1 MSTTMNH
8 QSNKISDWQT
18 KRWSD
23 FQEKLGKIS
32 DGNSFQKKRFPE
44 LGDWRSWKGFE
55 DFSEA
60 CPLTTKAELE
70 RDRLAYPPWG
80 SNLTF
85 NQEQYLRYSRT
96 SGTSGEAISWMD
108 TAEDWDWMLG
118 NWDSILEHAG
128 VLAGA
133 SCFFAFSF
141 GPFLGFWTA
150 YEATVQRGCIC
161 IPGGGQSTESRLRS
175 VLENNV
181 EYLFCTPTYAM
192 RMIETAKEIGIDLTK
207 NSLKKIIVAGECGGS
222 IPAVRSSVDQAW
234 GKDSLIYDHYGMTE
248 VGPVAYETP
257 GGGGGLRILL
267 DSYHPEVIDPK
278 TTRPVNPGEL
288 GELVL
293 TPLGREGSPVLR
305 YRTGDLVQVSSGVDE
320 SGLPTFDL
328 PGGILGRVDDMLVVR
343 GVNLYPSGVDAIIRK
358 FTSVSEYQVVV
369 EQKREMNEIT
379 IRAECGEADA
389 HELESALQDAYSLRI
404 PVVFVEK
411 DTLPR
416 YEMKAKRWVRKSIDQ
431 ENHPA

>member
-1 MSTTMNH
+1 MNH
-8 QSNKISDWQT
+8 QSNEISDWES

-23 FQEKLGKIS
+23 FQEKLGKIHHS
-32 DGNSFQKKRFPE
+32 NSFQKKRFTG
-44 LGDWRSWKGFE
+44 LGDWKIWKGFD

-70 RDRLAYPPWG
+70 HDRLAYPLWG

-85 NQEQYLRYSRT
+85 NKEQYIRYSKT

-128 VLAGA
+128 VRTGA

-150 YEATVQRGCIC
+150 YEASVQRGCIC

-175 VLENNV
+175 VLENKV

-222 IPAVRSSVDQAW
+222 IQAVRRSVDEAW

-257 GGGGGLRILL
+257 GSGGGLRVLL

-278 TTRPVNPGEL
+278 TSCPVKPGEM

-305 YRTGDLVQVSSGVDE
+305 YRTGDLVRVSSGVDE
-320 SGLPTFDL
+320 RGLPTFDL
-328 PGGILGRVDDMLVVR
+328 SGGILGRVDDMIVVR

-358 FTSVSEYQVVV
+358 FRGVSEYQVLVA
-369 EQKREMNEIT
+369 QIREMNEIS
-379 IRAECGEADA
+379 IRAECGESDA
-389 HELESALQDAYSLRI
+389 HELASALQDAYSLRI
-404 PVVFVEK
+404 PVVSVEK
-411 DTLPR
+411 GTLPR
-416 YEMKAKRWVRKSIDQ
+416 YEMKANRWVRESTD
-431 ENHPA
+431 HASHSV

>member
-1 MSTTMNH
+1 MNH
-8 QSNKISDWQT
+8 QANKISDWES
-18 KRWSD
+18 KRWSN
-23 FQEKLGKIS
+23 FQEKLEKIHLS
-32 DGNSFQKKRFPE
+32 NSFQKKRFPG
-44 LGDWRSWKGFE
+44 LVDWKIWKSFD

-70 RDRLAYPPWG
+70 SDRLLYSPWG

-85 NQEQYLRYSRT
+85 DKEQYLRYSRT

-108 TAEDWDWMLG
+108 TSEDWDWMLG

-128 VLAGA
+128 VRAGA
-133 SCFFAFSF
+133 TCFFAFSF

-175 VLENNV
+175 VLENKV

-192 RMIETAKEIGIDLTK
+192 RMIETAKEIGIDLTQ

-222 IPAVRSSVDQAW
+222 IQAVRRSVDEAW
-234 GKDSLIYDHYGMTE
+234 GKESLIYDHYGMTE

-257 GGGGGLRILL
+257 GSGGGLRVLL

-278 TTRPVNPGEL
+278 TSCPVKPREL
-288 GELVL
+288 GELIL

-305 YRTGDLVQVSSGVDE
+305 YRTGDLVRVSSGVDE
-320 SGLPTFDL
+320 RGLPTVDL
-328 PGGILGRVDDMLVVR
+328 SGGILGRVDDMLVVR

-358 FTSVSEYQVVV
+358 FPSVSEYQVLVA
-369 EQKREMNEIT
+369 QIREMNEIS
-379 IRAECGEADA
+379 IRAECGESDA
-389 HELESALQDAYSLRI
+389 HELASALQDAYSLRI
-404 PVVFVEK
+404 PVVSVEK
-411 DTLPR
+411 GTLPR
-416 YEMKAKRWVRKSIDQ
+416 YEMKANRWVRESTD
-431 ENHPA
+431 HASHSL

>member
-1 MSTTMNH
+1 MNH
-8 QSNKISDWQT
+8 QSNKISDWES
-18 KRWSD
+18 KRWSN
-23 FQEKLGKIS
+23 FQEKLEKIHLS
-32 DGNSFQKKRFPE
+32 NSFQKKRFPE
-44 LGDWRSWKGFE
+44 LVDWKTWKSFD

-60 CPLTTKAELE
+60 CPLTTKTELE
-70 RDRLAYPPWG
+70 RDRLAYAPLG

-85 NQEQYLRYSRT
+85 NKEQYLRYSRT

-118 NWDSILEHAG
+118 NWDSILAHAG
-128 VLAGA
+128 VRAGA
-133 SCFFAFSF
+133 TCFFAFSF

-175 VLENNV
+175 VLDDNV

-192 RMIETAKEIGIDLTK
+192 RMIETAKEIEIDLTK

-222 IPAVRSSVDQAW
+222 IQAVRRSVDEAW
-234 GKDSLIYDHYGMTE
+234 EKNSLIYDHYGMTE

-257 GGGGGLRILL
+257 GGGGGLRVLL

-278 TTRPVNPGEL
+278 TTRPVKQGEL

-305 YRTGDLVQVSSGVDE
+305 YRTGDLVRVSSGMDE

-328 PGGILGRVDDMLVVR
+328 AGGIIGRVDDMIVVR

-358 FTSVSEYQVVV
+358 FPGVSEYQVMVA
-369 EQKREMNEIT
+369 QIREMNEIS

-389 HELESALQDAYSLRI
+389 HKLASALQDAYSLRI
-404 PVVFVEK
+404 PVVSVEK
-411 DTLPR
+411 GTLPR
-416 YEMKAKRWVRKSIDQ
+416 YEMKANRWVRESNDYAS
-431 ENHPA
+431 HSV

>member
-1 MSTTMNH
+1 MNH
-8 QSNKISDWQT
+8 QSNKISDWES
-18 KRWSD
+18 KRWSN
-23 FQEKLGKIS
+23 FQEKLEKIHLS
-32 DGNSFQKKRFPE
+32 NSFQKKRFPG
-44 LGDWRSWKGFE
+44 LVDWKIWKSFD

-70 RDRLAYPPWG
+70 SDLLLYSPLG

-118 NWDSILEHAG
+118 NWDSILAHAG
-128 VLAGA
+128 VRAGA
-133 SCFFAFSF
+133 TCFFAFSF

-175 VLENNV
+175 VLDDNV

-192 RMIETAKEIGIDLTK
+192 RMIETAKEIEIDLTK

-222 IPAVRSSVDQAW
+222 IQAVRRSVDEAW
-234 GKDSLIYDHYGMTE
+234 EKNSLIYDHYGMTE

-257 GGGGGLRILL
+257 GGGGGLRVLL

-278 TTRPVNPGEL
+278 TTRPVKQGEL

-305 YRTGDLVQVSSGVDE
+305 YRTGDLVRVSSGMDE

-328 PGGILGRVDDMLVVR
+328 AGGIIGRVDDMIVVR

-358 FTSVSEYQVVV
+358 FPGVSEYQVMVA
-369 EQKREMNEIT
+369 QIREMNEIS

-389 HELESALQDAYSLRI
+389 HKLASALQDAYSLRI
-404 PVVFVEK
+404 PVVSVEK
-411 DTLPR
+411 GTLPR
-416 YEMKAKRWVRKSIDQ
+416 YEMKANRWVRESNDYAS
-431 ENHPA
+431 HSV

>member
-1 MSTTMNH
+1 MSTNMNH
-8 QSNKISDWQT
+8 QSNKISDWESQ
-18 KRWSD
+18 RWSN
-23 FQEKLGKIS
+23 FQEKLEKIHES
-32 DGNSFQKKRFPE
+32 NSFQKKRFPG
-44 LGDWRSWKGFE
+44 LADWKSWKGLE

-85 NQEQYLRYSRT
+85 NPEQYLRYSRT

-108 TAEDWDWMLG
+108 TAKDWDWMLG
-118 NWDSILEHAG
+118 NWDFILEHAG
-128 VLAGA
+128 VRAGA

-175 VLENNV
+175 VLENKV

-192 RMIETAKEIGIDLTK
+192 RMIETAKEARIDLTQ

-222 IPAVRSSVDQAW
+222 IQAVRRSVDEAW

-257 GGGGGLRILL
+257 GGEGGLRILL

-278 TTRPVNPGEL
+278 TSRPVKPGEL

-305 YRTGDLVQVSSGVDE
+305 YRTGDLVRVSSGFDQE
-320 SGLPTFDL
+320 GLPAFDL

-358 FTSVSEYQVVV
+358 FPGVSEYQVLVA
-369 EQKREMNEIT
+369 QIREMNEIS
-379 IRAECGEADA
+379 IRAECAESDA
-389 HELESALQDAYSLRI
+389 HELASALQDAYSLRI
-404 PVVFVEK
+404 PVLSVEK
-411 DTLPR
+411 GTLPR
-416 YEMKAKRWVRKSIDQ
+416 YEMKANRWVRESTD
-431 ENHPA
+431 HASHSG

>member
-1 MSTTMNH
+1 MNH
-8 QSNKISDWQT
+8 QSNKISDWES
-18 KRWSD
+18 KRWSN
-23 FQEKLGKIS
+23 FQEKLEKIHHS
-32 DGNSFQKKRFPE
+32 NSFQKKRFPG
-44 LGDWRSWKGFE
+44 LLDWKTWNSFD

-70 RDRLAYPPWG
+70 NDRFAYPPWG

-118 NWDSILEHAG
+118 NWDSILEHVG
-128 VLAGA
+128 VRAGA
-133 SCFFAFSF
+133 TCFFAFSF

-150 YEATVQRGCIC
+150 YEATAQRGCIC

-175 VLENNV
+175 VLDDKV

-192 RMIETAKEIGIDLTK
+192 RMIETAKELKVDLTK

-222 IPAVRSSVDQAW
+222 IQAVRRSVDEAW
-234 GKDSLIYDHYGMTE
+234 GKNSLIYDHYGMTE
-248 VGPVAYETP
+248 VGPVAYEIP
-257 GGGGGLRILL
+257 EGGGGLRVLL

-278 TTRPVNPGEL
+278 TTHPVKQGEL

-305 YRTGDLVQVSSGVDE
+305 YRTGDLVRVSSGVDQE
-320 SGLPTFDL
+320 GIPAFDL
-328 PGGILGRVDDMLVVR
+328 AGGILGRVDDMLVVR

-358 FTSVSEYQVVV
+358 FPGVSEYQVLVS
-369 EQKREMNEIT
+369 QIREMNEIS
-379 IRAECGEADA
+379 IRAECEDADA
-389 HELESALQDAYSLRI
+389 HELASVLQDAYSLRI
-404 PVVFVEK
+404 PVVSVEK
-411 DTLPR
+411 GTLPR
-416 YEMKAKRWVRKSIDQ
+416 YEMKANRWVRESTD
-431 ENHPA
+431 HASYSV

>member
-1 MSTTMNH
+1 MNH
-8 QSNKISDWQT
+8 QSNKISDWES
-18 KRWSD
+18 KRWSN
-23 FQEKLGKIS
+23 FQEKLEKIHLS
-32 DGNSFQKKRFPE
+32 NSFQKKRFPG
-44 LGDWRSWKGFE
+44 LVDWKIWKSFD

-70 RDRLAYPPWG
+70 SDLLLYSPLG

-118 NWDSILEHAG
+118 NWDSILAHAG
-128 VLAGA
+128 VRAGA
-133 SCFFAFSF
+133 TCFFAFSF

-175 VLENNV
+175 VLDDNV

-192 RMIETAKEIGIDLTK
+192 RMIETAKEIEIDLTK

-222 IPAVRSSVDQAW
+222 IQAVRRSVDEAW
-234 GKDSLIYDHYGMTE
+234 EKNSLIYDHYGMTE

-257 GGGGGLRILL
+257 GGGGGLRVLL

-278 TTRPVNPGEL
+278 TTRPVKQGEL

-305 YRTGDLVQVSSGVDE
+305 YRTGDLVRVSSGMDE

-328 PGGILGRVDDMLVVR
+328 AGGIIGRVDDMIVVR

-358 FTSVSEYQVVV
+358 FPGVSEYQVMVA
-369 EQKREMNEIT
+369 QIREMNEIS

-389 HELESALQDAYSLRI
+389 HKLASALQDAYSLRI
-404 PVVFVEK
+404 PVVSVEK
-411 DTLPR
+411 GTLPR
-416 YEMKAKRWVRKSIDQ
+416 YEMKANRWVRESTDYAS
-431 ENHPA
+431 HSV

>member
-1 MSTTMNH
+1 MNH
-8 QSNKISDWQT
+8 QSNKISDWES

-23 FQEKLGKIS
+23 FQEKLGKIHRS
-32 DGNSFQKKRFPE
+32 NSFQKKRFPA
-44 LGDWRSWKGFE
+44 LGEWKTWKSFD

-70 RDRLAYPPWG
+70 SDRLAYPPWG

-85 NQEQYLRYSRT
+85 NQEQYIRYSRT

-108 TAEDWDWMLG
+108 TAKDWDWMLG

-128 VLAGA
+128 VRTGA

-175 VLENNV
+175 VLENKV

-207 NSLKKIIVAGECGGS
+207 NTLKKIIVAGECGGS
-222 IPAVRSSVDQAW
+222 IQAVRRSVDEAW

-257 GGGGGLRILL
+257 GGEGGLRILL

-278 TTRPVNPGEL
+278 TNCPVKHGEM

-293 TPLGREGSPVLR
+293 SPLGREGSPVLR
-305 YRTGDLVQVSSGVDE
+305 YRTGDLVRVSSGVDE
-320 SGLPTFDL
+320 RALPTVDL
-328 PGGILGRVDDMLVVR
+328 SGGILGRVDDMLVVR

-358 FTSVSEYQVVV
+358 FPSVSEYQVLVA
-369 EQKREMNEIT
+369 QIREMNEIS
-379 IRAECGEADA
+379 IRAECGESDA
-389 HELESALQDAYSLRI
+389 HELASALQDAYSLRI
-404 PVVFVEK
+404 PVVSVEK
-411 DTLPR
+411 GTLPR
-416 YEMKAKRWVRKSIDQ
+416 YEMKANRWVRESTD
-431 ENHPA
+431 HASHSL